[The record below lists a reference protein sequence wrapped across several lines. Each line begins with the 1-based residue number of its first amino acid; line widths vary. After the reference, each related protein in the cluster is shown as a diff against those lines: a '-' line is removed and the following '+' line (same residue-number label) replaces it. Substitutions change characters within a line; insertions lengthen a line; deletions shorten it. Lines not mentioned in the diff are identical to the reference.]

1 MVVMKMI
8 IMNGGADEDG
18 CHGNDGCFYGDNGC
32 HGDIENYVCGCH
44 SDDSCHGEMNGC
56 HGEMNGCHG
65 DDERLS

>member
-18 CHGNDGCFYGDNGC
+18 CHGNDGCFYGDGC
-32 HGDIENYVCGCH
+32 HGNIENYVCGCH